1 MKRAKTYTAMKKISR
16 LSILLLGLFLAL
28 PLSAKWDTDIKE
40 LENALKC
47 FINDKSVSLTDAR
60 IIARGQPIDKKSIN
74 VKETDWGVDFTCTD
88 GELVT
93 SLWKELMGHLK
104 NTSFFYCTD
113 EFHPK
118 TEPWKGLQLDNM
130 EATLVLTGTH
140 KNVYVLTFEDSDGWD
155 NGFFLARKQKRNK
168 QK

>member
-1 MKRAKTYTAMKKISR
+1 MKRLTQ

-28 PLSAKWDTDIKE
+28 SLSAKWDTDIKEWNTDIKEWNTDIKE

-118 TEPWKGLQLDNM
+118 TEPWKGLRL
-130 EATLVLTGTH
+130 
-140 KNVYVLTFEDSDGWD
+140 
-155 NGFFLARKQKRNK
+155 
-168 QK
+168 